1 MSDQS
6 AEGAGNIGPRPADPE
21 ARGVR
26 LVVVLLS
33 LTVVS
38 GLIDAVSYRG
48 ARARLH
54 GEHDRQR
61 GGTRLRRGRRPRL
74 LHPAHLDLAGLLPGG
89 RGAGGRIA
97 GRYGGGSRRTWAR
110 VTLVAETVFVGVSA
124 VVAFV
129 APGATATTYTLIAL
143 TAFAM
148 GLRNATVRKLGVP
161 DLTTTVLTM
170 TLTGLASESAVGDGS
185 GHRSPRRTAAVIA
198 MLAGAALGAW
208 LVIHHGLGIPL
219 LLDGTCWRGVPGGR
233 DVRSGMTRTGRGTAP
248 DVLPRPGG
256 CDRHGSRRGYRW
268 SISARSQVHSSS
280 VILVCSSFWEAH
292 RNASSSLSLG
302 SRASMSVFNRAVVS
316 RSRTATALTEGT
328 KQIVGDRATALPG
341 SAC

>member
-1 MSDQS
+1 M
-6 AEGAGNIGPRPADPE
+6 
-21 ARGVR
+21 
-26 LVVVLLS
+26 
-33 LTVVS
+33 
-38 GLIDAVSYRG
+38 
-48 ARARLH
+48 
-54 GEHDRQR
+54 
-61 GGTRLRRGRRPRL
+61 
-74 LHPAHLDLAGLLPGG
+74 
-89 RGAGGRIA
+89 
-97 GRYGGGSRRTWAR
+97 
-110 VTLVAETVFVGVSA
+110 GVSA

-219 LLDGTCWRGVPGGR
+219 LLAAVLAGYWRSRRPVGV
-233 DVRSGMTRTGRGTAP
+233 TRPGRGST

-328 KQIVGDRATALPG
+328 KQISGTGATALPG
-341 SAC
+341 ISLLSVLAAMAKVARVPPGRRRSPGTRRW